1 MRCRGAKICQDAICG
16 SSTFDGPSHNNTLHT
31 LHTLH
36 TPHQCNMQ
44 QYATCLITDSNSSM
58 DFALFSRLDICR
70 LSKAQSIT
78 IGIRC
83 TEPLPLQQVTGTLF
97 ASIRPHWHALLT
109 VEMRVPLSL
118 HEIDQKSTRC
128 HNLRGVSGCL
138 SVRFSQGFSWQ
149 DAQSKAR
156 NPPDLQ

>member
-1 MRCRGAKICQDAICG
+1 M
-16 SSTFDGPSHNNTLHT
+16 HT

-44 QYATCLITDSNSSM
+44 QYATCLTDSNSSM
-58 DFALFSRLDICR
+58 DFALFSRARHLSTLQGTIHHHRHPLHRTSATSAGNWHTICIY
-70 LSKAQSIT
+70 KA
-78 IGIRC
+78 
-83 TEPLPLQQVTGTLF
+83 
-97 ASIRPHWHALLT
+97 HWHALLT